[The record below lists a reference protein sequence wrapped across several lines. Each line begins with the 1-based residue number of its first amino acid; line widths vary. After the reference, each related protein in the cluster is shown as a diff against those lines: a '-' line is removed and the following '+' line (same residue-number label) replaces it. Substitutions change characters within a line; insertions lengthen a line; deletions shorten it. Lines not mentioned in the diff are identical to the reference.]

1 MPAMKRHFFP
11 TLSLCKR
18 KKKKKPL
25 ELFRGCQ
32 TDKVEFDRQLC
43 PCMPAGGKRKEKT
56 KMVVCNPLRHCCLL
70 PLHPSTLSISSAAFA
85 HPPCLQPL
93 PSPCNLSQDSPSGL
107 SDSTN
112 PKQVLQGLPW
122 ALHSGNSPFLSTPP
136 VLLLPS
142 APPLCK

>member
-11 TLSLCKR
+11 TLK
-18 KKKKKPL
+18 
-25 ELFRGCQ
+25 LFRGCQ
-32 TDKVEFDRQLC
+32 TDKVEFDRHLC

-70 PLHPSTLSISSAAFA
+70 PLHPSTLSISFAAFA
-85 HPPCLQPL
+85 HPPCLQAL
-93 PSPCNLSQDSPSGL
+93 PSPCNLSQHSPLGL

-122 ALHSGNSPFLSTPP
+122 ALHSGSSPCLSTPP

-142 APPLCK
+142 APRLCK